1 MTRETTSMND
11 VAPEGVTLHALKKL
25 EVIVHGEDLP
35 TVQDLMADANVTG
48 YTLVRDVAGLGQ
60 HGFHEGRLLF
70 NEQASLVMIIAVAPP
85 AAIRTVI
92 AGLRELFERHSGV
105 MFVSDTQ
112 VVRLDHFLP
121 DQEAAGS

>member
-1 MTRETTSMND
+1 MTSETTSMDD
-11 VAPEGVTLHALKKL
+11 VAPEGMTLHSLKKL

-48 YTLVRDVAGLGQ
+48 YTLVRDVAGLGH

-70 NEQASLVMIIAVAPP
+70 NEQASLVMLIAVAPP

-105 MFVSDTQ
+105 MFVSDTH

-121 DQEAAGS
+121 DGGGD